1 MQRRSAKPDAE
12 LLLDRPS
19 HGSQKKKKK
28 YSQAPVSPDGALA
41 HEGAMADGWQK
52 WHHRTA
58 KRQKTMAWAQENAA
72 LPLKKHNKNIY
83 VYIYIIYV

>member
-1 MQRRSAKPDAE
+1 MQSRSAKPDAE
-12 LLLDRPS
+12 LMLDRRS
-19 HGSQKKKKK
+19 HGSQKKNKK

-58 KRQKTMAWAQENAA
+58 KLEGRKPWLGPKKTR
-72 LPLKKHNKNIY
+72 HCH
-83 VYIYIIYV
+83 